1 MSDSRLFKILY
12 YLIDKGGATA
22 PELAEEFE
30 VSTRTIYRDIE
41 ALSGAGIP
49 VYTEHGRNGGI
60 YLLPGYTLN
69 KALLSEE
76 ERSEVL
82 IAIQSMSATGYHSG
96 EETLTKL
103 SALFHVNMG
112 DWLEVDF
119 SRWGKSTSDNTKF
132 ETLKQAVIQHREVK
146 ITYENTSGERT
157 ERVVQPLKLSYKSK
171 EWYLKAFCLE
181 RQDFR
186 LFKLNRIMQLELSEQ
201 TFVSKYY
208 PQQNDDS
215 QQLDQRIVLLFSK
228 EMAYRVYDEFDET
241 QIEHQPNGDMI
252 VSARMPINTW
262 LIGYLLSFGTQVEI
276 MEPEYLKEIL
286 AAQVEELYQK
296 LCLKNE
302 K

>member
-12 YLIDKGGATA
+12 YLLDKGGTTA
-22 PELAEEFE
+22 SELAEEFE

-49 VYTEHGRNGGI
+49 VYTEQGRNGGI

-76 ERSEVL
+76 ERREVL
-82 IAIQSMSATGYHSG
+82 TAIQSMSATGYHSG

-146 ITYENTSGERT
+146 ITY
-157 ERVVQPLKLSYKSK
+157 
-171 EWYLKAFCLE
+171 
-181 RQDFR
+181 
-186 LFKLNRIMQLELSEQ
+186 
-201 TFVSKYY
+201 
-208 PQQNDDS
+208 
-215 QQLDQRIVLLFSK
+215 
-228 EMAYRVYDEFDET
+228 
-241 QIEHQPNGDMI
+241 
-252 VSARMPINTW
+252 
-262 LIGYLLSFGTQVEI
+262 
-276 MEPEYLKEIL
+276 
-286 AAQVEELYQK
+286 
-296 LCLKNE
+296 
-302 K
+302 

>member
-12 YLIDKGGATA
+12 YLLDKESATA
-22 PELAEEFE
+22 QKLAAEFE

-49 VYTEHGRNGGI
+49 VYTELGRNGGI

-76 ERSEVL
+76 ERKEVL
-82 IAIQSMSATGYHSG
+82 TAIQSMSATGYHSG

-119 SRWGKSTSDNTKF
+119 SRWGKSTSDNAKF
-132 ETLKQAVIQHREVK
+132 ETLKQAVIQHREIK
-146 ITYENTSGERT
+146 IIYENTSGERM
-157 ERVVQPLKLSYKSK
+157 ERIVQPLKLSYKSK

-186 LFKLNRIMQLELSEQ
+186 LFKLNRIMQLELSEH
-201 TFVSKYY
+201 TFAPKTY

-215 QQLDQRIVLLFSK
+215 QESDERIVLLFSK
-228 EMAYRVYDEFDET
+228 EIAYRVYDEFDET
-241 QIEHQPNGDMI
+241 QIEQQQNGDMI
-252 VSARMPINTW
+252 VYAEMPVNAW
-262 LIGYLLSFGTQVEI
+262 LVGYLLSFGTKVEI
-276 MEPEYLKEIL
+276 IEPKYLREIL
-286 AAQVEELYQK
+286 AKQVEELYKK
-296 LCLKNE
+296 LCLQNK
-302 K
+302 

>member
-12 YLIDKGGATA
+12 YLLDKGGTTA
-22 PELAEEFE
+22 SELAEKFE

-49 VYTEHGRNGGI
+49 VYTEPGRNGGI

-76 ERSEVL
+76 ERREVL
-82 IAIQSMSATGYHSG
+82 TAIQSMSAAGYHSG

-146 ITYENTSGERT
+146 ITYENTSGERM
-157 ERVVQPLKLSYKSK
+157 ERIVQPLKLSYKSK

-201 TFVSKYY
+201 IFTPRPY
-208 PQQNDDS
+208 PQQNDNS
-215 QQLDQRIVLLFSK
+215 QESDQRIVLLFSK

-252 VSARMPINTW
+252 VSAKMPVNAW

-286 AAQVEELYQK
+286 AAQVEELCKK